1 MFPGFVLKKCV
12 LGLLVFPGSNLPFS
26 WQKPAFFHPPHV
38 FPERQ
43 APPVASEL
51 PATGSRGVVRGPQ
64 RPTCGTLKPPRTPLL
79 GVQNKKK
86 MDVHHVPPWK
96 IYEDIA
102 IYWGSL
108 TKSPLYC
115 VYIYISYSCTKHQS
129 FLEGSD
135 WLYPRCMDLGDR
147 RIIPTWRAFCRNG
160 LCAQIVQGWAWQLV
174 VSRVSQMG
182 LSENRVPFRHTQISC
197 DGSLYPI
204 IPTICSL
211 Q

>member
-43 APPVASEL
+43 APLVASEL

-86 MDVHHVPPWK
+86 WMFTMFPHERYMRILPYIGDHWLNPHC
-96 IYEDIA
+96 
-102 IYWGSL
+102 
-108 TKSPLYC
+108 T

>member
-1 MFPGFVLKKCV
+1 MCPGFTCFSRVKSPFFLAKTSI
-12 LGLLVFPGSNLPFS
+12 FPSTPCLPR
-26 WQKPAFFHPPHV
+26 K
-38 FPERQ
+38 
-43 APPVASEL
+43 ASASSRFRTSRHRL
-51 PATGSRGVVRGPQ
+51 PRRCSRTSKANVWHFEATENSIAGCSKQ
-64 RPTCGTLKPPRTPLL
+64 
-79 GVQNKKK
+79 KK